1 MFLLHPL
8 KAEVLMYMIEE
19 RKKGIFQRKYMHM
32 YMYTMF
38 MDIKILES
46 KVSVCFAF
54 DLLVAIGVNP
64 CLKPK

>member
-1 MFLLHPL
+1 
-8 KAEVLMYMIEE
+8 MYMIEE
-19 RKKGIFQRKYMHM
+19 RKKGIFQRKYMYMYM

-64 CLKPK
+64 CLKQK